1 MKTEQEI
8 KNQIIQEMIE
18 MYDGY
23 NIEHSDIIHAVDNI
37 YGKCGCCY
45 CYRVGTCCNIKSSK
59 SGKFTENE
67 DSCEEFLHY
76 DAFE

>member
-1 MKTEQEI
+1 MKTDQEI
-8 KNQIIQEMIE
+8 KNQMIE
-18 MYDGY
+18 DLVELYK
-23 NIEHSDIIHAVDNI
+23 EHDIKLSDIIYAVDNI

-59 SGKFTENE
+59 SGNFTKIE
-67 DSCEEFLHY
+67 DSCEEFLHH